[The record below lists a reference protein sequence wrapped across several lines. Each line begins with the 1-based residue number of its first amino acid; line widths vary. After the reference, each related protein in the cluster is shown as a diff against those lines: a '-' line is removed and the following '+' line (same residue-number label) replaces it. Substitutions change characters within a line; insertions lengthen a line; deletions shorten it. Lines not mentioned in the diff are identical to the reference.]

1 MFKKARAG
9 DKRNNRRSLT
19 MGFKINV
26 LGIKVYAYHGCLE
39 EETKIGGNY
48 IVDVSLKTKTSTAL
62 KTDKLNETI
71 DYVDINL
78 IVKEEM
84 STPSKLIEHVAQ
96 RILSRIKKEIC
107 SVEKTKV
114 KITKLSPPINGNVKS
129 VCVVVKG

>member
-1 MFKKARAG
+1 M
-9 DKRNNRRSLT
+9 S
-19 MGFKINV
+19 FKINV
-26 LGIKVYAYHGCLE
+26 VGINLYAYHGCLE

-48 IVDVSLKTKTSTAL
+48 VVDVSLKTKTSTAL

-71 DYVDINL
+71 DYIDINL

-84 STPSKLIEHVAQ
+84 SIPSKLIEHVAQ
-96 RILSRIKKEIC
+96 RILLRIKNELC

-129 VCVVVKG
+129 VSVVVKG

>member
-1 MFKKARAG
+1 
-9 DKRNNRRSLT
+9 

-39 EETKIGGNY
+39 EERKIGGNY
-48 IVDVSLKTKTSTAL
+48 VVDIHLKTKNSSAL
-62 KTDKLNETI
+62 KTDKLEETV

-78 IVKEEM
+78 AVKKEM
-84 STPSKLIEHVAQ
+84 SIPSKLIEHVAQ
-96 RILSRIKKEIC
+96 RILSRIKKDFN

-129 VCVVVKG
+129 VSVVVKG

>member
-1 MFKKARAG
+1 
-9 DKRNNRRSLT
+9 

-62 KTDKLNETI
+62 KTDNLNETI

-96 RILSRIKKEIC
+96 RILSRIKKELYF
-107 SVEKTKV
+107 VDKAKV
-114 KITKLSPPINGNVKS
+114 KITKLSPPINGNVTS
-129 VCVVVKG
+129 VSVVVKD